1 VIDLTNKRYF
11 FELTTRP
18 NVIWVD
24 LSNFDLKPGAP
35 VMILNPDNMSLS
47 GEVAGESRKGT
58 ILTGSWANT

>member
-1 VIDLTNKRYF
+1 VIDLTNMRYF

-35 VMILNPDNMSLS
+35 AMILNELVGRSRRTIP
-47 GEVAGESRKGT
+47 ESRKGA